1 MKVAINAGYG
11 LFIVPRCWV
20 EEAGLTYQEVRGDRG
35 RTHPLV
41 IQAIEQGEFP
51 VKDAVIVEFPDEATD
66 WGIFEYDGYEW
77 VVYVLDGKMH
87 DVYPDGG
94 RW

>member
-1 MKVAINAGYG
+1 MKVAINADYG
-11 LFIVPRCWV
+11 FFIVPRYWV
-20 EEAGLTYQEVRGDRG
+20 EEAGLTHQEVLGGRG

-41 IQAIEQGEFP
+41 LQAIEQGEFP
-51 VKDAVIVEFPDEATD
+51 VEDAVIVEFPDEATD
-66 WGIFEYDGYEW
+66 WGIFDYDGYEW

-87 DVYPDGG
+87 NVYPERR